1 MYLIDLFLQNPAKD
15 DKESTSV
22 AVTAG
27 KLTSEQLT
35 FLFQKRLA
43 KPEEWSAEKIASHFQ
58 LPLNSVENLL
68 KYYSDFNVQ
77 EAPKIPEPLAE
88 ITH

>member
-1 MYLIDLFLQNPAKD
+1 MFQNPAETEQ
-15 DKESTSV
+15 ESG
-22 AVTAG
+22 VTAG
-27 KLTSEQLT
+27 RLTSEQLA
-35 FLFQKRLA
+35 FLFQQRMA
-43 KPEEWSAEKIASHFQ
+43 EPNEWNTDKIASHFQ
-58 LPLNSVENLL
+58 LTSNSVENLL

>member
-1 MYLIDLFLQNPAKD
+1 MQSSP
-15 DKESTSV
+15 ST
-22 AVTAG
+22 VTIG

-35 FLFQKRLA
+35 LLFQQRMA
-43 KPEEWSAEKIASHFQ
+43 NPDEWSEKKIASHFK
-58 LPLNSVENLL
+58 LPSNSVENLL

-77 EAPKIPEPLAE
+77 EAPKIPEPLAD